1 MGGRKKGTVM
11 ANQIPSW
18 LNSLER
24 RILWVKTAGSEWRSA
39 GWEVQPIRS
48 QRGGLEV
55 GPIQQWSDMI
65 PLQMSR
71 GLGTLTTA
79 LSQPE
84 ESSCTT
90 SDAWHA
96 TQDTAFSQELQ
107 SLPEGQLA
115 PSHEPSK
122 RGCPS

>member
-1 MGGRKKGTVM
+1 M
-11 ANQIPSW
+11 
-18 LNSLER
+18 
-24 RILWVKTAGSEWRSA
+24 KTAGSEWRSA

-48 QRGGLEV
+48 QRGGLEF
-55 GPIQQWSDMI
+55 GPLQQWADMI
-65 PLQMSR
+65 SLQMSR

-96 TQDTAFSQELQ
+96 TQDTAFSQVEK
-107 SLPEGQLA
+107 STPRAIGTK
-115 PSHEPSK
+115 P
-122 RGCPS
+122 